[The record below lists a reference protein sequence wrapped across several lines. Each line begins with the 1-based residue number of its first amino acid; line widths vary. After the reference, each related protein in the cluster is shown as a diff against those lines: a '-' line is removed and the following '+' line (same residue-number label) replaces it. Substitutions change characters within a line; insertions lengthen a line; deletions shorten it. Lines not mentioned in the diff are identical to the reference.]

1 VSVFRQ
7 ETIFEIFEAAAG
19 WKVSG
24 NSMKVHQISE
34 NQLVFFPQ
42 KKSKFQAVLET
53 LETQAGASQ
62 EEALGWPLRRFQQM
76 GVPMIEKL

>member
-42 KKSKFQAVLET
+42 KKIKIPGCPGNA
-53 LETQAGASQ
+53 
-62 EEALGWPLRRFQQM
+62 
-76 GVPMIEKL
+76 